1 MIKILGEK
9 NQLENLRPVNCAL
22 RSKDYLF
29 RILRAY
35 KLEKEYTVFGF
46 SFILKDKIE
55 NNVKVNKTY
64 KESFHTIYILIFK
77 HNLQLEIVFYTNSY
91 FIWR

>member
-35 KLEKEYTVFGF
+35 KLEKEYTVLGF
-46 SFILKDKIE
+46 SFILKTRLKI
-55 NNVKVNKTY
+55 
-64 KESFHTIYILIFK
+64 I
-77 HNLQLEIVFYTNSY
+77 
-91 FIWR
+91 

>member
-29 RILRAY
+29 RILREY
-35 KLEKEYTVFGF
+35 KLEKEYEAFDF

-55 NNVKVNKTY
+55 NYVKVNKTY
-64 KESFHTIYILIFK
+64 KESFHKIYIPFFK
-77 HNLQLEIVFYTNSY
+77 TQ
-91 FIWR
+91 